1 MASKTKPNQT
11 PSPRGRKPGQ
21 VVRSTYQ
28 VADLLAVAPKASF
41 SVKVNLTPTV
51 MKQLGIDSVELSPAA
66 AAKAIAQ
73 AMAS

>member
-1 MASKTKPNQT
+1 MANKNKPAA
-11 PSPRGRKPGQ
+11 PRGRKPGQ
-21 VVRSTYQ
+21 AVRSTYQ
-28 VADLLAVAPKASF
+28 VANLLAVAPNASF